1 MSSAGHETRTDH
13 DPEAQYRRG
22 IAMVAFDYGSGGGTE
37 MAPAAGWEALP
48 LTGTGAE
55 DVHRLLTGAGAVDHL
70 GGLNR
75 QTKPG
80 DVAELLEALLL
91 EQMGPDDVVCI
102 YVGGHGAVLG
112 DDHFIVGPRTSRKRL
127 SSRTALS
134 AADLG
139 NLLAQSRARRALLL
153 LDACYSGEGANRAA
167 EIFGAITSRMK
178 GPGLAELAV
187 ISSSHAL
194 DPAFD
199 GAFVEA
205 LGRVLRG
212 ETSRWTEKDRYI
224 GQAQLFWALEDHLGR
239 GRIES
244 TDHRYPGPVLP
255 NPNAN
260 ESSPDIELALKTR
273 DHFIRSASSLEI
285 GESRWFF
292 TGRTEILE
300 RLAEWLRSGTG
311 MFVVTG
317 PPGSGKSAILG
328 RVALLA
334 DPEGRRIVAE
344 RDPRFDESAASNPG
358 VGSVTVAIH
367 ARDKVLEQVLT
378 EILGGIGARV
388 GLGVDETIEALSE
401 QDDTTT
407 VLLDALDE
415 AKEPLAIAEFL
426 ARLAEA
432 GHQVLVGTRPDRAR
446 RVGRAGQ
453 STGALLRNL
462 GKVEPEIDLGDEQH
476 RGQTDVADYLAR
488 RLADPTEINS
498 YPVDDARQVGV
509 AVAERTG
516 ANFLYA
522 RLSAQRLLSSPPIPL
537 APGWEGQIPSVA
549 GDADFAANVEA
560 DLARI
565 EDPDERRTTRQLLMA
580 VAFAEGAGVPRYR
593 VWPTMATA
601 ITGRTYSDDDV
612 QAALGAAAWY
622 LVESTDGMQTVYRLF
637 HEELIRYFRQVA
649 TSEF

>member
-1 MSSAGHETRTDH
+1 
-13 DPEAQYRRG
+13 
-22 IAMVAFDYGSGGGTE
+22 
-37 MAPAAGWEALP
+37 
-48 LTGTGAE
+48 
-55 DVHRLLTGAGAVDHL
+55 
-70 GGLNR
+70 
-75 QTKPG
+75 
-80 DVAELLEALLL
+80 
-91 EQMGPDDVVCI
+91 
-102 YVGGHGAVLG
+102 
-112 DDHFIVGPRTSRKRL
+112 
-127 SSRTALS
+127 
-134 AADLG
+134 
-139 NLLAQSRARRALLL
+139 
-153 LDACYSGEGANRAA
+153 
-167 EIFGAITSRMK
+167 MK
-178 GPGLAELAV
+178 GPGLDELAV

-194 DPAFD
+194 DKAPD
-199 GAFVEA
+199 GAFVQA
-205 LGRVLRG
+205 LTRILQGD
-212 ETSRWTEKDRYI
+212 TTRWTEKDRYI
-224 GQAQLFWALEDHLGR
+224 EPTQLYRALTDHLEAEGLKVQ
-239 GRIES
+239 GV
-244 TDHRYPGPVLP
+244 DHGSRGPVLP

-285 GESRWFF
+285 GESGWFF

-317 PPGSGKSAILG
+317 PPGAGKSAILG
-328 RVALLA
+328 RIALLS

-344 RDPRFDESAASNPG
+344 RDPRFDESAASNPD

-367 ARDKVLEQVLT
+367 ARDKVLNQILA
-378 EILGGIGARV
+378 EILGGVGARA
-388 GLGVDETIEALSE
+388 GIGIGIDETIEALNDR
-401 QDDTTT
+401 DDTTT

-426 ARLAEA
+426 ARLTEA

-488 RLADPTEINS
+488 RLADPTETNS

-549 GDADFAANVEA
+549 GDADFATNVEA

-565 EDPDERRTTRQLLMA
+565 EDPDERRATRELLMA

-612 QAALGAAAWY
+612 QTTLGAAAWY

-649 TSEF
+649 ASEF